1 MRGASLF
8 WLICLMA
15 TTVLAAPQQWKN
27 STALEHISKVQQR
40 SGSIK
45 DLFIIAAGVPHDRM
59 VWLEKKLAS
68 IKLKNLS
75 KEYCFS
81 VLSSRQQGD
90 FSMVIVA
97 VEDPRNPLFYETMSL
112 GFCWIDQQWRAAP
125 LPGIFSLTGVG
136 RYRIG
141 DEKHRETLEQW
152 AQVESKR
159 LQELGERTLL
169 KVLDQKL
176 AKYKQ
181 PGMPLRDGTKH
192 EAVEYFMQM
201 TQQKDTVGL
210 MACVLDDRNDV
221 AVGVLSHK
229 SVWSQL
235 LQKNF
240 TYSIL
245 PDVGIDGVVSVGVYF
260 PDSSAS
266 QGILEFKLTMNE
278 GCWVI
283 SIPECLKPRIDG
295 IFPSRISQ
303 HAHLDRLNRNRISN
317 VKSLI
322 LHSFRKISVNSDREL
337 LEKLLVVAAEQDF
350 HSYIQLIDWK
360 VSFLDGG
367 LELSSGE
374 LDQRFTAALALWKK
388 LSVKKTLIREFLYE
402 DRDAKFVLCNLV
414 SYSASTPSVLS
425 SQPLLIV
432 KNETSWTLVPEFT
445 LKDDYDSSLL
455 SKQKLG
461 ELRKHIE
468 GAKSKFHSRILQKS
482 VDGMS
487 LELKTFTESERPQII
502 AFYNDYLKHLASQ
515 KLEEALGCMANTSK
529 NSEVLLSTVGADA
542 KRWKSPRS
550 RSELHSVLMGEK
562 IAFIILKETYQDNTS
577 IDFIACPVVSSSDH
591 GYRILPNYFRY
602 EHKHGRGEKITNQN
616 MLKQMEKSLDKEFN
630 KSYLRLIEKFTLMVN
645 EELKND
651 NDGE

>member
-1 MRGASLF
+1 
-8 WLICLMA
+8 MA
-15 TTVLAAPQQWKN
+15 TTLLAAPQQWKN

-40 SGSIK
+40 SGPLN
-45 DLFIIAAGVPHDRM
+45 DLFIIAAGVPPDRM
-59 VWLEKKLAS
+59 VWLERKLAS

-75 KEYCFS
+75 EEYRFS
-81 VLSSRQQGD
+81 VLSSQQLGD
-90 FSMVIVA
+90 FAMVIVA
-97 VEDPRNPLFYETMSL
+97 VEDPRNPLFYETVSL
-112 GFCWIDQQWRAAP
+112 GFCWKNQKWRAAP
-125 LPGIFSLTGVG
+125 LPGIFSLTDVG
-136 RYRIG
+136 RYQKG
-141 DEKHRETLEQW
+141 AKKHREALELW
-152 AQVESKR
+152 VHIESKR

-169 KVLDQKL
+169 KALDQKL

-181 PGMPLRDGTKH
+181 PGMPLRDGTKD

-201 TQQKDTVGL
+201 AQQKDTVGL
-210 MACVLDDRNDV
+210 LACVLDDRYNV

-260 PDSSAS
+260 PDRSPS
-266 QGILEFKLTMNE
+266 QGILEFRLTMSE

-283 SIPECLKPRIDG
+283 KIPESLKSRIDG
-295 IFPSRISQ
+295 DFPSRLSQ
-303 HAHLDRLNRNRISN
+303 HAHLEPLNRKRVSN

-322 LHSFRKISVNSDREL
+322 LHSLSKISVESDREL

-374 LDQRFTAALALWKK
+374 LDKRFSSAFELWQK
-388 LSVKKTLIREFLYE
+388 LSVKKSSIREYLYE
-402 DRDAKFVLCNLV
+402 DRGDNYVLCNLV
-414 SYSASTPSVLS
+414 RYSASTPLVLS

-432 KNETSWTLVPEFT
+432 NNETSWTLVPEFT
-445 LKDDYDSSLL
+445 LKDDHDPSLL
-455 SKQKLG
+455 SKQKLA

-468 GAKSKFHSRILQKS
+468 GAKSKFHKRLLQKA

-487 LELKTFTESERPQII
+487 LVLMPLTESERPQII
-502 AFYNDYLKHLASQ
+502 AFYNGFIKNIASQ

-529 NSEVLLSTVGADA
+529 KPEVLLSTVGADA
-542 KRWKSPRS
+542 KRWKSPIS
-550 RSELHSVLMGEK
+550 HSELHSVLMGEK
-562 IAFIILKETYQDNTS
+562 IALIILKETYKDNTS
-577 IDFIACPVVSSSDH
+577 IDFIACPVVRSSDH
-591 GYRILPNYFRY
+591 GYRIFPNYFRY
-602 EHKHGRGEKITNQN
+602 EHGRGEKIANQN
-616 MLKQMEKSLDKEFN
+616 MLKEMETSLDKEFN
-630 KSYLRLIEKFTLMVN
+630 QIYLKLIKKFTLMVN
-645 EELKND
+645 EEIKQENG
-651 NDGE
+651 NNGE